1 MKRLALLSLL
11 FLGLTGLAAAQQI
24 RNGEDLLRAMHDRYA
39 KTWYHTLTFTQK
51 STTFN
56 PDGTTKVETWYEA
69 LMLPAKLRIDIG
81 PAEDG
86 NVALIVNET
95 LYAFRAGKLANTRP
109 YANILLILGFDVYGK
124 DPQRT
129 IDIVKKEGFDLTK
142 IHEDT
147 WEGKPAYVVGAN
159 KGDLTS
165 KQFWIE
171 KDRLLFVRVIQPDN
185 ADPKKLEDIRFADY
199 RPLDKTWIAAYVE
212 MQTDGKKVFSESYTD
227 IKANPKL
234 DPALFDTQKFTS
246 RSSGE

>member
-1 MKRLALLSLL
+1 MKRLAFLLII
-11 FLGLTGLAAAQQI
+11 FLGITGLAVAQKI
-24 RNGEDLLRAMHDRYA
+24 SNGEDLLHAMHDRYA
-39 KTWYHTLTFTQK
+39 KTWYRTLTFTQK

-69 LMLPAKLRIDIG
+69 LLLPAKLRIDIG
-81 PAEDG
+81 PAQDQ
-86 NVALIVNET
+86 NAALIVNET
-95 LYAFRAGKLANTRP
+95 LYAFRAGKLTTTRP
-109 YANILLILGFDVYGK
+109 YANILLILGFDVYGQ

-129 IDIVKKEGFDLTK
+129 IDIVKKEGFDLSK

-171 KDRLLFVRVIQPDN
+171 KDRLLFVRVIQPDH
-185 ADPKKLEDIRFADY
+185 ADPNKLEDIRFADY

-212 MQTDGKKVFSESYTD
+212 MHTDGKKVFSETYSD

-234 DPALFDTQKFTS
+234 DPALFDTDKFTS
-246 RSSGE
+246 RPSGE

>member
-1 MKRLALLSLL
+1 MKRLAWLSCVVLVW
-11 FLGLTGLAAAQQI
+11 TGIATAQQV
-24 RNGEDLLRAMHDRYA
+24 RNGEDVLRAMHARYA
-39 KTWYHTLTFTQK
+39 RTWYHTLTFTQK

-81 PAEDG
+81 PPADG
-86 NVALIVNET
+86 NAALIVDET
-95 LYAFRAGKLANTRP
+95 LYAYRAGKLASTHP
-109 YANILLILGFDVYGK
+109 YANMLLILGFDVYGQ

-142 IHEDT
+142 VHEDT

-171 KDRLLFVRVIQPDN
+171 KDRLLFVRVIQPDH

-212 MQTDGKKVFSESYTD
+212 MQTDGRKVFSESYSD
-227 IKANPKL
+227 IKANPQL
-234 DPALFDTQKFTS
+234 DPALFDPQKFTS
-246 RSSGE
+246 RSLGE

>member
-1 MKRLALLSLL
+1 MKRLAIFCFF
-11 FLGLTGLAAAQQI
+11 FLGLAGLAAAQQI

-39 KTWYHTLTFTQK
+39 KTWYRTCTFTQK

-69 LMLPAKLRIDIG
+69 IELPAKLRIDIG
-81 PAEDG
+81 PAQDQ
-86 NVALIVNET
+86 NAAFIVNET
-95 LYAFRAGKLANTRP
+95 LYAFKAGKLTTTRP
-109 YANILLILGFDVYGK
+109 YPNILLILGFDVYGQ

-142 IHEDT
+142 LHEDT

-171 KDRLLFVRVIQPDN
+171 KDRLLFVRVIQPDHAEPN
-185 ADPKKLEDIRFADY
+185 KLEDIRFADY

-212 MQTDGKKVFSESYTD
+212 MHTDGKKTFSETYTN

-234 DPALFDTQKFTS
+234 DPAIFDPQKFMS
-246 RSSGE
+246 RTWGE

>member
-1 MKRLALLSLL
+1 
-11 FLGLTGLAAAQQI
+11 
-24 RNGEDLLRAMHDRYA
+24 MHDRYA
-39 KTWYHTLTFTQK
+39 KTWYRTLTFTQK

-69 LMLPAKLRIDIG
+69 LLLPAKLRIDIG
-81 PAEDG
+81 PAQDQ
-86 NVALIVNET
+86 NAALIVNET
-95 LYAFRAGKLANTRP
+95 LYAFRAGKLTTTRP
-109 YANILLILGFDVYGK
+109 YANILLILGFDVYGQ

-129 IDIVKKEGFDLTK
+129 IDIVKKEGFDLSK

-171 KDRLLFVRVIQPDN
+171 KDRLLFVRVIQPDH
-185 ADPKKLEDIRFADY
+185 ADPNKLEDIRFADY

-212 MQTDGKKVFSESYTD
+212 MHTDGKKVFSETYSD

-234 DPALFDTQKFTS
+234 DPALFDTDKFTS
-246 RSSGE
+246 RPSGE